1 MPASNAT
8 LIRTHNYRPG
18 LTPAT
23 SHLRPHCTARD
34 RLRLWLP
41 IFARSLLIGT
51 SHTPSTEL
59 TESDL
64 DRVITVIN
72 TSWQPSTRETYGA
85 GLLVFHVFCDLRGVP
100 EILRCPA
107 DPLLML
113 TFISTCAGFYSGKTL
128 ANYFYAIR
136 AWHLL
141 HGAPWRMNQP
151 EMKAALD
158 GATILAPPSSKRP
171 KRVPLTIDTILAIA
185 SRMDFSK
192 PLDAAVYACL
202 TTTFF
207 SAARLGEFTLP
218 SLKAFVHNRH
228 VKPSDIRRDQDR
240 HGLKVTVFHLP
251 HTKCAIDG
259 EDVYWSAQSGMVDP
273 ETALAVHFSINNPPH
288 DKPLFSWRHPH
299 GLRPLTRTEFLKR
312 INLAASELAIQSLRG
327 HGIRIGATL
336 EYLLRGV
343 PFDVVKS
350 IGRWSSEAFL
360 LYLRQHA
367 VIIAPYIQAT
377 PIMDA
382 FTRYT
387 MPPPR

>member
-1 MPASNAT
+1 MW
-8 LIRTHNYRPG
+8 
-18 LTPAT
+18 TPVF
-23 SHLRPHCTARD
+23 S
-34 RLRLWLP
+34 
-41 IFARSLLIGT
+41 RSLLDGAPI
-51 SHTPSTEL
+51 PQL
-59 TESDL
+59 TEEDL
-64 DRVITVIN
+64 DRVIAVIN

-100 EILRCPA
+100 EAQRCPV

-113 TFISTCAGFYSGKTL
+113 TFISCCAGSYSGKTL
-128 ANYFYAIR
+128 SNYSYAIR
-136 AWHLL
+136 AWHVL
-141 HGAPWRMNQP
+141 HGAPWRINPP

-171 KRVPLTIDTILAIA
+171 KRAPLLVDIISAIA
-185 SRMDFSK
+185 TKMDFAK
-192 PLDAAVYACL
+192 PLDAAVYSCL
-202 TTTFF
+202 TTVFF

-218 SLKAFVHNRH
+218 SLKAFVPSLH
-228 VKPSDIRRDQDR
+228 VKRSDVILRQDR
-240 HGLKVTVFHLP
+240 HGLKVTVFRLP
-251 HTKCAIDG
+251 HTKCSANG
-259 EDVYWSAQSGMVDP
+259 EDVFWATQEGILDP
-273 ETALAVHFSINNPPH
+273 EAALNNHFAVNNPPP
-288 DKPLFSWRHPH
+288 DQPLFSWRHPQ

-312 INLAASELAIQSLRG
+312 INLAAADLGIESLKG

-367 VIIAPYIQAT
+367 VIIAPYIQGT
-377 PIMDA
+377 PLMEA

-387 MPPPR
+387 LPPPR